1 MTALK
6 SKKVL
11 LLAVEA
17 TMAVL
22 VTGGSIYAATIQYEY
37 DALNR
42 LIRVIYDENTSIEYI
57 YDAVGN
63 RTRRVVIWPY
73 HSADPDNDNVISMLE
88 ILSYIDQWALGNVS
102 MLEVLEGIDLWAA
115 GHYYWDP
122 VDEKFKPGE
131 TKVASWISGEQGPT
145 WWTISPV
152 NPTTGDVIYFSDPT
166 GVYSNDCFAEGAAGG
181 SPVITVNVL
190 NHVIELRFQSPAPEL
205 CPLVWDPVC
214 GIEGDFGPLEA
225 GEWLF
230 FGTDLFASLHIPF
243 TITVQPTLILSI

>member
-11 LLAVEA
+11 LLAVVG

-88 ILSYIDQWALGNVS
+88 ILGYIDQWALGNVS

-152 NPTTGDVIYFSDPT
+152 NPTT
-166 GVYSNDCFAEGAAGG
+166 
-181 SPVITVNVL
+181 VL